1 MRHHALSLSL
11 ALAGV
16 VTVGCG
22 GDAAAPTAP
31 ARASRQ
37 VSLSFSTVANTPGV
51 AGDVAPG
58 VGATLLTPGVRGDL
72 TIASATDTLII
83 SRAQIVLSH
92 VELMASQSGSCD
104 DDSSPGCEAL
114 ERGTLLVDLPTVV
127 GATAA
132 VTSGIPNGS
141 YSALEARLAVPPAG
155 DASASA
161 LVAAHPEFA
170 ASSVR
175 VEGTFHGAPF
185 VYTAPVSARLELA
198 FSPPLVVDATT
209 ANLTIAVSLDGWFRT
224 PSGSLIDPATAN
236 PGGANAATV
245 AANIARSFHA
255 FRDDGRDGHDDHGRD
270 DGHGGGNGHD
280 G

>member
-1 MRHHALSLSL
+1 MRHHAVALSL

-16 VTVGCG
+16 ATVGCG
-22 GDAAAPTAP
+22 GDAASPTAP

-37 VSLSFSTVANTPGV
+37 VSLSFSTTAGAPAA

-58 VGATLLTPGVRGDL
+58 IGAARLAPSARADL
-72 TIASATDTLII
+72 TIASAADTLVIT
-83 SRAQIVLSH
+83 RAQIVLSH
-92 VELMASQSGSCD
+92 VELVTSQNGSCD
-104 DDSSPGCEAL
+104 DDSSAGCEAV
-114 ERGTLLVDLPTVV
+114 ERGTLLVDLPTTA

-132 VTSGIPNGS
+132 VTSGIPGGS
-141 YSALEARLAVPPAG
+141 YSALEARLAVPSAG

-170 ASSVR
+170 SSSVR
-175 VEGTFHGAPF
+175 VEGTFRGAPF
-185 VYTAPVSARLELA
+185 VYLAPVSARLELT

-209 ANLTIAVSLDGWFRT
+209 ANLTIGVSLDGWFRT
-224 PSGSLIDPATAN
+224 ASGSLIDPATAN

-245 AANIARSFHA
+245 ATNVARSFHA
-255 FRDDGRDGHDDHGRD
+255 FRDDGRDGHDDHGGD
-270 DGHGGGNGHD
+270 DGHGSGNGHD